1 MALRLKSSCGE
12 IEVLFHHKE
21 LTRNEVYVAAYVFV
35 DGPRRCSTA
44 VVKIDGVEQG
54 RGTIICHPRDNFNKA
69 FGRQKSLTKALD
81 CFSRAIRKAVWDQ
94 YGSEI
99 GFA

>member
-12 IEVLFHHKE
+12 IEVLFHHKV
-21 LTRNEVYVAAYVFV
+21 LSANETWEASGANV
-35 DGPRRCSTA
+35 DGPRRCSTS

-54 RGTIICHPRDNFNKA
+54 RGTIVCHPSDNFNKA
-69 FGRQKSLTKALD
+69 LGRQKSLTKALYH
-81 CFSRAIRKAVWDQ
+81 FNRAIREAVWVQ
-94 YGSEI
+94 YGKEI

>member
-1 MALRLKSSCGE
+1 MALRLKIDCCE

-21 LTRNEVYVAAYVFV
+21 LTRNEVCVAAYVFV

-54 RGTIICHPRDNFNKA
+54 RGTIVCHPNDNFNKA
-69 FGRQKSLTKALD
+69 LGRQKSLTKALD
-81 CFSRAIRKAVWDQ
+81 CFNRTIRKAVWDK

>member
-1 MALRLKSSCGE
+1 MALRLKTSCGE

-21 LTRNEVYVAAYVFV
+21 LTRNEVYDATDVFV
-35 DGPRRCSTA
+35 NDSRRCSTV

-54 RGTIICHPRDNFNKA
+54 RGTIICHPSDNFNKA
-69 FGRQKSLTKALD
+69 LGRQKSLAKALD
-81 CFSRAIRKAVWDQ
+81 CFSRAIRKAVWDK

>member
-1 MALRLKSSCGE
+1 MALRLKSDCGE
-12 IEVLFHHKE
+12 IEVFFHHKVLDTSE
-21 LTRNEVYVAAYVFV
+21 VRHLTGVPVN
-35 DGPRRCSTA
+35 GSRRCSTA

-54 RGTIICHPRDNFNKA
+54 QGTIICHPSDNFNKA
-69 FGRQKSLTKALD
+69 LGRQKSLTKALD
-81 CFSRAIRKAVWDQ
+81 CFSRATRKAVWDK

>member
-1 MALRLKSSCGE
+1 MALRFKSDYGE
-12 IEVLFHHKE
+12 IEVLFHHKV
-21 LTRNEVYVAAYVFV
+21 LTANEVWEVSGADV

-44 VVKIDGVEQG
+44 VVKICGIEQSQ
-54 RGTIICHPRDNFNKA
+54 GTTICHPGDNFNKA
-69 FGRQKSLTKALD
+69 VGRQKALIKVL
-81 CFSRAIRKAVWDQ
+81 FGLNREIRKAVWEK

>member
-12 IEVLFHHKE
+12 IEVLFHHKV
-21 LTRNEVYVAAYVFV
+21 LSANETWEASGANI
-35 DGPRRCSTA
+35 DGPRRCSTS

-54 RGTIICHPRDNFNKA
+54 RGTIVCHPSDNFNKA
-69 FGRQKSLTKALD
+69 LGRQKSLTKALN
-81 CFSRAIRKAVWDQ
+81 CFSRAIRKAVWDK

>member
-12 IEVLFHHKE
+12 IEVLFHHKV
-21 LTRNEVYVAAYVFV
+21 LSANETWEASGANV
-35 DGPRRCSTA
+35 DGPRRCSTS

-54 RGTIICHPRDNFNKA
+54 RGTIVCHPSDNFNKA
-69 FGRQKSLTKALD
+69 LGRQKSLTKALD
-81 CFSRAIRKAVWDQ
+81 YFSRAIREAVWVQ
-94 YGSEI
+94 YGKEI